1 MNNISHIPAIC
12 FGEILWD
19 MLPDG
24 PQPGGAPLNVAYHMN
39 KLGMPTSILSK
50 VGKDVQGDELI
61 ALLDSWGID
70 KQFLQFDDNY
80 KTGEVIAKMN
90 NGNEVSYDILF
101 PVAWDYIEKNS
112 GLKDKI
118 NSSSYIVYGSLAS
131 RNETTRESLFELLK
145 TDAIKVFDI
154 NLRPP
159 FIGQD
164 LLKALLDKADIVKF
178 NQAELE
184 MSQLLFCG
192 SFGNEASQVRFIMER
207 FNIKEVIITKGESGA
222 SYYKSYNAYHSWGSE
237 VKVKDTIGSGD
248 SFLAAFLAGHYLNE
262 SPEKILKNA
271 IAMGGFI
278 ATKKGGCPDYEVDE
292 YTAFRNRMF
301 K

>member
-118 NSSSYIVYGSLAS
+118 NSSSYIAVMI
-131 RNETTRESLFELLK
+131 T
-145 TDAIKVFDI
+145 
-154 NLRPP
+154 LRH
-159 FIGQD
+159 IH
-164 LLKALLDKADIVKF
+164 I
-178 NQAELE
+178 
-184 MSQLLFCG
+184 
-192 SFGNEASQVRFIMER
+192 SFAKYMPRLSMPHR
-207 FNIKEVIITKGESGA
+207 
-222 SYYKSYNAYHSWGSE
+222 
-237 VKVKDTIGSGD
+237 
-248 SFLAAFLAGHYLNE
+248 
-262 SPEKILKNA
+262 
-271 IAMGGFI
+271 
-278 ATKKGGCPDYEVDE
+278 
-292 YTAFRNRMF
+292 
-301 K
+301 

>member
-1 MNNISHIPAIC
+1 MNNRSHIPAIC

-39 KLGMPTSILSK
+39 KLGMPASILSK

-61 ALLDSWGID
+61 ALLDRWVID
-70 KQFLQFDDNY
+70 RQFLQFDDNY

-112 GLKDKI
+112 SLKDKI
-118 NSSSYIVYGSLAS
+118 NTKSYIVYGSLSS

-184 MSQLLFCG
+184 MAQLLFRG

-222 SYYKSYNAYHSWGSE
+222 SYYKIDNAFHSWGSE

-248 SFLAAFLAGHYLNE
+248 SFLAAFLAGHCLKEN
-262 SPEKILKNA
+262 PDIILKNA
-271 IAMGGFI
+271 IAMGAFI
-278 ATKKGGCPDYEVDE
+278 ATKKGGCPE
-292 YTAFRNRMF
+292 YDLEEYKAFRNQMF
-301 K
+301 